1 MRFKPRFSPASL
13 LSKPLLAAL
22 LASLAT
28 GLVAVTATADPQPE
42 PLADHCATLDEHG
55 HPKYCAPVGPDMA
68 PWWDASACCQGTDCV
83 EPGAD
88 GCDSTNGEEVHC
100 RYAELAADG
109 ALTCLYEVPGFC
121 EVYDCDGRE
130 SDPTAPPEPEDE
142 TASWVLCCYG
152 MDNCYAAQGGPCGG
166 DVIYCY
172 QAVTNAD
179 GTSECLDG
187 TKV

>member
-1 MRFKPRFSPASL
+1 MRFQSRISLESP

-22 LASLAT
+22 FAAAAT
-28 GLVAVTATADPQPE
+28 GLLAATATADPEPE
-42 PLADHCATLDEHG
+42 PLPDHCATLDEHG
-55 HPKYCAPVGPDMA
+55 HPKYCAPVGPDLA
-68 PWWDASACCQGTDCV
+68 PWWDGPACCQGRDCV

-88 GCDSTNGEEVHC
+88 GCGSLDEVYC
-100 RYAELAADG
+100 RHAELEPSG

-121 EVYDCDGRE
+121 EVYDCEGRE
-130 SDPTAPPEPEDE
+130 REPAPTDEP
-142 TASWVLCCYG
+142 ASWVLCCYG

-166 DVIYCY
+166 DVIYCN
-172 QAVTNAD
+172 QAVTKTD